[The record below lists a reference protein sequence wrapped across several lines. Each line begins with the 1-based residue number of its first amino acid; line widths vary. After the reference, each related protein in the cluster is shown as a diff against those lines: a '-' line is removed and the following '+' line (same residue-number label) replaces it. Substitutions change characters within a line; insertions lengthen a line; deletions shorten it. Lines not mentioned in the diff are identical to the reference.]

1 MSRAPAQLQPLV
13 AQPARRLVRRCG
25 VVAVGWALLAA
36 GCALEPKLVKWEADF
51 YYTERL
57 YMDGQTDLAQRR
69 FAALRK
75 SATDP
80 RDADEAALLECEV
93 QAHAN
98 KAEEATACYDQLATS
113 AIDTAMRARAV
124 LHAAELR
131 FYVLHR
137 EDQGLALWRALVQ
150 RSTDQP
156 AALRALDH
164 LYLYGQLDLAKRNQ
178 MVALFLQLEHADPKS
193 EIADNLLLR
202 SAMLLEQ
209 DGSPAACKLGA
220 ELLERQER
228 EHREDASIIDCT
240 MTRSR
245 LYRRLEQLDLEARDL
260 EKIVDFYE
268 TSYVF
273 ASYGFDEQK
282 TAALRLIELY
292 RGPLHDLD
300 RAEFH
305 ARNLPEMLRKP
316 LKMPSFLV
324 TLAEVQEQK
333 GNKVKALDT
342 YREVLRFVERRNQ
355 DFRKNDQR
363 ICKEIDASDER
374 ERCLRGLQDSTDVEP
389 RECNLARERIARLES
404 ELRRPHLSQAS
415 DSPDRGQP

>member
-1 MSRAPAQLQPLV
+1 MPRTLPQPERPL
-13 AQPARRLVRRCG
+13 AKPARLAVRLCG
-25 VVAVGWALLAA
+25 VAALGCGLLAS
-36 GCALEPKLVKWEADF
+36 GCALEPKLQKWEADF

-57 YMDGQTDLAQRR
+57 YMDGQTELAQKR

-93 QAHAN
+93 QAHAR
-98 KAEEATACYDQLATS
+98 KAEEATACYDQLATT
-113 AIDTAMRARAV
+113 AIDAAMRARAV

-131 FYVLHR
+131 FYDLHR

-178 MVALFLQLEHADPKS
+178 MVALFLQLEHADPRS

-202 SAMLLEQ
+202 AAMLLEQ

-228 EHREDASIIDCT
+228 DHREDATIVDCI

-245 LYRRLEQLDLEARDL
+245 LYRRLGQLDLEARDL
-260 EKIVDFYE
+260 EKVVDFYE

-316 LKMPSFLV
+316 LKMPAFLV

-333 GNKVKALDT
+333 GNKLRALDT
-342 YREVLRFVERRNQ
+342 YREVLRFVDRRNQ

-363 ICKEIDASDER
+363 ICNEIEDADER
-374 ERCLRGLQDSTDVEP
+374 DRCLRGLQDSTDVEP
-389 RECNLARERIARLES
+389 RECNLARERITRLET
-404 ELRRPHLSQAS
+404 ELRRPHLSQAA
-415 DSPDRGQP
+415 DGPARGQP